1 VIDSSTSMSK
11 SPKLKQLLEIILA
24 LGNFMNRGQ
33 RGNATGFKLSSVNN
47 MIDTKSS
54 VDRNITLLHYLVD
67 VLEKRVSKSRMKRN
81 ITLLYYVIGIL
92 KQGQVKS
99 CVNRKI
105 LHYLVDVLE
114 KRVRCGV
121 LMERPVLCVIF
132 LSSRFIPVIQIR
144 YILIKD
150 HILNL

>member
-1 VIDSSTSMSK
+1 MSK

-132 LSSRFIPVIQIR
+132 LIAVLL
-144 YILIKD
+144 YA
-150 HILNL
+150 

>member
-1 VIDSSTSMSK
+1 MIVNSNFFIWFTAVIDSSTSMSK

-67 VLEKRVSKSRMKRN
+67 VLEKRV
-81 ITLLYYVIGIL
+81 
-92 KQGQVKS
+92 
-99 CVNRKI
+99 
-105 LHYLVDVLE
+105 
-114 KRVRCGV
+114 RCGV

-132 LSSRFIPVIQIR
+132 LIAVLL
-144 YILIKD
+144 YA
-150 HILNL
+150 